1 MEDFEKM
8 IERVIQSLGDRTV
21 VSFKVVENQIDHVE
35 SGGIGIQNN
44 HYHGVQP
51 PHFAGGQP
59 GYHSNEPCV
68 PDGNGQ
74 HPYGGSQPPH
84 SAGNHPTD
92 DGNGPCV
99 PDGNGP
105 LPYDGNQPQI
115 TATVHQSLAKA
126 QQVREQ
132 FVPRCSSQD
141 DRLESEV
148 EKNPEVTMNA
158 EDRMNP
164 EVRTIQ
170 PDPEFVVPSHI
181 PPVLNTEKAWELWK
195 RAKANGWVD
204 RCLQPTLTDYQA
216 TILANVMAGL
226 LELKVR
232 WSPFEQF
239 WGIKKMASKWVLS
252 QGTNYYSDLYHEIKT
267 RLSS

>member
-8 IERVIQSLGDRTV
+8 IERVMQSLGDRTV

-59 GYHSNEPCV
+59 GYHSNGPCV

-74 HPYGGSQPPH
+74 HPYGGS
-84 SAGNHPTD
+84 
-92 DGNGPCV
+92 
-99 PDGNGP
+99 
-105 LPYDGNQPQI
+105 QPQI

>member
-8 IERVIQSLGDRTV
+8 IERVMQSLGDRTV

-59 GYHSNEPCV
+59 GYHSNGPCV
-68 PDGNGQ
+68 PDGNRQ
-74 HPYGGSQPPH
+74 HPYGESQPPH

-92 DGNGPCV
+92 DGKGPCV
-99 PDGNGP
+99 PEGNGP
-105 LPYDGNQPQI
+105 LPYGGSQPQI

-132 FVPRCSSQD
+132 FVPRCSSQ

-195 RAKANGWVD
+195 RAKANRWVE
-204 RCLQPTLTDYQA
+204 RCLQPTLTEYQA
-216 TILANVMAGL
+216 QIFANVMAGL

>member
-8 IERVIQSLGDRTV
+8 IERVMQSLGDRTV

-74 HPYGGSQPPH
+74 HPYGESQPPH

-105 LPYDGNQPQI
+105 LPYGGSQPQI

-132 FVPRCSSQD
+132 FVPRCS
-141 DRLESEV
+141 
-148 EKNPEVTMNA
+148 
-158 EDRMNP
+158 
-164 EVRTIQ
+164 
-170 PDPEFVVPSHI
+170 
-181 PPVLNTEKAWELWK
+181 
-195 RAKANGWVD
+195 
-204 RCLQPTLTDYQA
+204 
-216 TILANVMAGL
+216 
-226 LELKVR
+226 
-232 WSPFEQF
+232 
-239 WGIKKMASKWVLS
+239 
-252 QGTNYYSDLYHEIKT
+252 
-267 RLSS
+267 